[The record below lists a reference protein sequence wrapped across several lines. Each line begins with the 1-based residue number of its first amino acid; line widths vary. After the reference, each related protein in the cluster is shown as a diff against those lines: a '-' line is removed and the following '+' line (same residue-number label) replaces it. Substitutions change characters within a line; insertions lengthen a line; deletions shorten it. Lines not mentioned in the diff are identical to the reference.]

1 MMMDMFFKLY
11 NHVRAAVLLG
21 GGGAGTQQG
30 FVKHMRKF
38 HADGKSLH

>member
-1 MMMDMFFKLY
+1 MMDMFFKLY

-21 GGGAGTQQG
+21 GGTQQG